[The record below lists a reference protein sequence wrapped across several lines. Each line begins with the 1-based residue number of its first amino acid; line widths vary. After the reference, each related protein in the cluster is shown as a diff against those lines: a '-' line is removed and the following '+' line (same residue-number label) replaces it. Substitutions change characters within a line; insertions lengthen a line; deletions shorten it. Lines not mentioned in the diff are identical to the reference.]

1 MSYAPTFKL
10 DRKKNTFFF
19 LIALILFKYAFGF
32 NIPLPVL
39 LLTTLWVCFIFF
51 FEWLTKRFSDQ
62 KIRSNLIFS
71 ELVTDVLMVVVIVHF
86 LGNFDW
92 IAPFI
97 YLFPLINAAFSLS
110 KLRLLAILIFIL
122 ASETTLT
129 LLEFYKIIPHV
140 EFFVGWSS
148 WNRGIFTL
156 AMLLIVFVSFAGRF
170 LSIKKNLEG
179 QQQELSEAHLQLQGN
194 HQLLEET
201 VRLRTREL
209 EVSEKRYRELFDN
222 ANDMIYAHDLAG
234 NFISWNK
241 AAINILGYSSDELRS
256 MNISQILAPKYL
268 DLARQMTAKKLAG
281 SLQSSTYELEV
292 IAKDGRTLNIEVSSR
307 LEYKDGKV
315 IGVQGIIRDITQ
327 RKQAE
332 NVILQQQ
339 EQLQEQLV
347 FTVALNQMSE
357 AIARSGDPQFIFQKM
372 VEIAGKTLGTDRCM
386 LLDMNFK
393 SNQSITL
400 QEWND
405 PSVPSVKG
413 THSLDLFK
421 NGVKLFLDTRKP
433 LESHVSHID
442 PQFIE
447 DGSSRII
454 HEKMQAKSGL
464 WYPFNFRPE
473 GFHVLVLHQVA
484 HERSWSE
491 QIMKFLEAVAHQVEI
506 ALQKIESRRQLQEQL
521 LFTRALN
528 QIAEV
533 IVHNDL
539 PQAILEK
546 TTKIIGETVGIDKAY
561 LYDVDLEKKQAR
573 WVYDWHKSDSR
584 GPRDTKLN
592 FPLSLIENSIQ
603 ALWKSKK
610 WQETHVDKVHPAV
623 LLDHQY
629 EKHLREEL
637 NLKSGFWYPF
647 NFHEKG
653 FYLLV
658 FMQMDRRREWKKEE
672 IEFFGAMAQEVE
684 IALQKIRSVEN
695 QENARKQVEAANAR
709 LQMQNEQLTKLDAMK
724 TIFLSNISHEFK
736 TPLASLTGYL
746 ELLEQKELG
755 DISALQRDAI
765 LTMEGET
772 QRLTRLV
779 NQLLDT
785 TRLESGN
792 LQLNREAHQVKSLI
806 ERSLPVVLP
815 LMDVKKQELLL
826 DIKEGEQLWLM
837 VDDERF
843 HEILINLLSNAIR
856 FSPEKGRIIL
866 RASLDHQKSSR
877 GEGRDMLQISVS
889 DNGIGIPPEEQEKIF
904 DRFYQVADVA
914 KGGTGLGL
922 AIVKSLVE
930 LHGGRIRVESEPGEG
945 STFRF
950 TLPLAENTIL
960 AENENAH

>member
-1 MSYAPTFKL
+1 MKYTPTFAL
-10 DRKKNTFFF
+10 DRKKNILFF
-19 LIALILFKYAFGF
+19 LSALLLFKYILGL
-32 NIPLPVL
+32 NIPLPVIFATVL
-39 LLTTLWVCFIFF
+39 WLGLTFFIEKLIHKTKEVAQSNLAF
-51 FEWLTKRFSDQ
+51 FE
-62 KIRSNLIFS
+62 LI
-71 ELVTDVLMVVVIVHF
+71 LDVILAAVVIHY

-97 YLFPLINAAFSLS
+97 YLFPIINAAFTLS
-110 KLRLLAILIFIL
+110 KFRLIAILLFIL
-122 ASETTLT
+122 FAETVVT
-129 LLEFYKIIPHV
+129 LLESSEIVPHV
-140 EFFVGWSS
+140 HFLSS
-148 WNRGIFTL
+148 WSPWNQGLFTV
-156 AMLLIVFVSFAGRF
+156 AMLFIVFASFSLRF
-170 LSIKKNLEG
+170 LFIKKNLEE

-209 EVSEKRYRELFDN
+209 EASEKRYRELFDN
-222 ANDMIYAHDLAG
+222 ANDMVYAHDLAG

-256 MNISQILAPKYL
+256 MNIAQILAPEDL
-268 DLARQMTAKKLAG
+268 ALARQMTAKKLAG
-281 SLQSSTYELEV
+281 LIQSSTYELEV
-292 IAKDGRTLNIEVSSR
+292 IAKDDRTLNIEVSSR
-307 LEYKDGKV
+307 LEYRDGKV

-332 NVILQQQ
+332 QVILQQR

-347 FTVALNQMSE
+347 FTIALNQMSE

-393 SNQSITL
+393 SNQSIAL
-400 QEWND
+400 HEWND
-405 PSVPSVKG
+405 PLVPSVKG
-413 THSLDLFK
+413 AYSLDLFK
-421 NGVKLFLDTRKP
+421 NGVKLLLDTGKP
-433 LESHVSHID
+433 LESHVSHLD

-447 DGSSRII
+447 DGSARII
-454 HEKMQAKSGL
+454 HEKMQTKSGL

-473 GFHVLVLHQVA
+473 GFYVLVLHQVV

-546 TTKIIGETVGIDKAY
+546 TTRIIGETVGIDKAY

-584 GPRDTKLN
+584 GPRETRLD

-603 ALWKSKK
+603 ALWISRT
-610 WQETHVDKVHPAV
+610 WQETHVDEVHPAV

-629 EKHLREEL
+629 EKHLREDL
-637 NLKSGFWYPF
+637 KLKSGFWHPF

-684 IALQKIRSVEN
+684 IALQKISSMEN

-709 LQMQNEQLTKLDAMK
+709 LQLQNEQLTKLDAMK
-724 TIFLSNISHEFK
+724 TVFLSNISHEFK

-746 ELLEQKELG
+746 ELMEQKELG
-755 DISALQRDAI
+755 DISPLQRDAI
-765 LTMEGET
+765 MTMEGET
-772 QRLTRLV
+772 QRLNRLV

-806 ERSLPVVLP
+806 QRSLQVVLP
-815 LMDVKKQELLL
+815 LLDVKKQELVLE
-826 DIKEGEQLWLM
+826 IQESEQLWLM

-843 HEILINLLSNAIR
+843 HEILINLLSNAIK

-866 RASLDHQKSSR
+866 RASSNHPKPSE

-889 DNGIGIPPEEQEKIF
+889 DQGVGISPEEQEKIF
-904 DRFYQVADVA
+904 DRFYQVADTA

-922 AIVKSLVE
+922 AIVRSLVE
-930 LHGGRIRVESEPGEG
+930 LHGGRIRIESKPGRG
-945 STFRF
+945 STFSF

-960 AENENAH
+960 AENENVH